1 VTLFS
6 AAVVGAEKRPFTVHP
21 KKEEFSM
28 NLFNHALRRRHA
40 AAILMSMAI
49 AVAYANSPQR
59 LDLYDKDGNSL
70 MFVTFEYEN
79 QKNVSRTVYMSDS
92 TFVRKTFI
100 TYDLQGNRVRE
111 SSLNFNSDTS
121 YVSEYQH
128 RGDTAMFSIRDIFGV
143 DQMGGRVR
151 YLTNDS
157 LSFTFSYQTAGSS
170 VTYVI
175 GYEKNQQGDLA
186 KVTVSDYA
194 QGKLFSGFFSYSDS
208 PVRTLCASGKKQVAS
223 VELRNAKILDLGLNL
238 EKPSLVKCCLVSL
251 SGRRAGVLFEG
262 RLAGG
267 AQSRSLRLSGLGHLA
282 EGVYMLT
289 VSVDG
294 AAILKTKYLFQHSS
308 LGGVQ

>member
-1 VTLFS
+1 L
-6 AAVVGAEKRPFTVHP
+6 K
-21 KKEEFSM
+21 
-28 NLFNHALRRRHA
+28 RRHA
-40 AAILMSMAI
+40 AAIFIAAAI
-49 AVAYANSPQR
+49 AAACAISPQR
-59 LDLYDKDGNSL
+59 LDLYDRDGNHL
-70 MFVTFEYEN
+70 MFVTFEYES

-100 TYDLQGNRVRE
+100 SYDLQGNRARE

-143 DQMGGRVR
+143 DQLGGRVR
-151 YLTNDS
+151 YLTDDS
-157 LSFTFSYQTAGSS
+157 LTFTFSYQTAGAS

-175 GYEKNQQGDLA
+175 NYEKNQLGDLA

-194 QGKLFSGFFSYSDS
+194 QGKLFSGFFSYSGS
-208 PVRTLCASGKKQVAS
+208 PVKTLRSPDAKQLAS
-223 VELRNAKILDLGLNL
+223 VRLRNAKVLDLGLNL
-238 EKPSLVKCCLVSL
+238 EKPSLVRCCLVSL

-262 RLAGG
+262 RLAAGS
-267 AQSRSLRLSGLGHLA
+267 QNKSLRLGGLGRMA

-294 AAILKTKYLFQHSS
+294 AAVLKTKYLMQHSS